1 MPPPRRAH
9 RVATRVLSLA
19 MVAIGL
25 VLVALTV
32 SRGGGPLAVGVV
44 VGILFVAA
52 GGARLYLQA
61 RTPGG

>member
-25 VLVALTV
+25 VLVALTLT
-32 SRGGGPLAVGVV
+32 RGGGPLAVGVV
-44 VGILFVAA
+44 IGILFVAA

>member
-1 MPPPRRAH
+1 MPPPRRVH

-25 VLVALTV
+25 VLVALTLA
-32 SRGGGPLAVGVV
+32 RGGGPLAVGVV
-44 VGILFVAA
+44 VGVLFVAA
-52 GGARLYLQA
+52 GSARLYLQA